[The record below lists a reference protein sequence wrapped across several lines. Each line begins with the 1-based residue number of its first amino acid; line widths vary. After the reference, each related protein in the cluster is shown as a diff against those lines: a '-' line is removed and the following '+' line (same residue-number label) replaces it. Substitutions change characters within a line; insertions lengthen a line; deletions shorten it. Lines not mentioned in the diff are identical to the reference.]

1 MTHYPQDKVR
11 LQWIDALRAF
21 AILLVVYGHH
31 ASTPVFSAFLNPVK
45 MPLFFALSGYLFH
58 IKAGGDKAFFKR
70 TLRSLII
77 PWLSL
82 TIIPLLLAIPFK
94 GMDYIMNSIIKVLT
108 GKQFWFMPCFI
119 IANIFFYYIIKLTR
133 NRQLPIVLCIFAIS
147 VIGYVLRRKHILDLC
162 MINLAMMVQFYYLI
176 GHLYKKYEKHLQDYF
191 KQTGIVLLLCY
202 LAIGVFFFPESK
214 TDVHNAFFHNLPI
227 CTLMTTIG
235 VTGLFMLS
243 STISNYPKWLLM
255 VEMNSLVI
263 YMFDTY
269 LEIPVTLFYHFN
281 DQLYIGTFFA
291 TVIYT
296 AYSSTMSI
304 IIAKFIN
311 KFFPWA
317 TGHRG

>member
-1 MTHYPQDKVR
+1 MTHHPQDKVR

-21 AILLVVYGHH
+21 AILLVVFGHH
-31 ASTPVFSAFLNPVK
+31 ASTPVFSAFFNPVK

-82 TIIPLLLAIPFK
+82 TIIPLLVAIPIT
-94 GMDYIMNSIIKVLT
+94 GMDYIMDSIINVVT
-108 GKQFWFMPCFI
+108 GAMFWFMPCFI
-119 IANIFFYYIIKLTR
+119 IEKIIFYYIIKLTR
-133 NRQLPIVLCIFAIS
+133 NRQLPIVLCILAFSA
-147 VIGYVLRRKHILDLC
+147 IGYILRRKHILDLC
-162 MINLAMMVQFYYLI
+162 MINMAMMVQFYFLI
-176 GHLYKKYEKHLQDYF
+176 GHLYKKYEKRLQGYF

-202 LAIGVFFFPESK
+202 IAIGVIFFPESK

-243 STISNYPKWLLM
+243 STISNYPKWLLT
-255 VEMNSLVI
+255 VGINSLVI

-281 DQLYIGTFFA
+281 DQLYIITFFA
-291 TVIYT
+291 TIIYT

-304 IIAKFIN
+304 IMAKFIN